1 MQPFLIGGTFN
12 SIDVCRALLFG

>member
-12 SIDVCRALLFG
+12 STDVCRALLFG